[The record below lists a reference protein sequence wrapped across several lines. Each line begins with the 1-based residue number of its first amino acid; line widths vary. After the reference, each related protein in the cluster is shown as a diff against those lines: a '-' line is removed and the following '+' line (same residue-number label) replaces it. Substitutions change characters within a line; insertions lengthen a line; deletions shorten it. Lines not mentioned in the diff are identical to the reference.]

1 MDNQS
6 NVLMKRFVLILAV
19 MLIGYSASA
28 QTSEGIH
35 PGMKYRELKEYY
47 NYKDYTKMPD
57 QYRSPAGVGFASY
70 MIPGLG
76 EMRCGEG
83 WRGTLFLG
91 GWLACHYVTLTGI
104 AELSDAIYWSG
115 IAGAQV
121 LRIIS
126 CIDATRVAKVK
137 NMYKHDLKGYS
148 LDFDVYP
155 SMNYIKTAEGIQ
167 PTTGLTFAL
176 RF

>member
-1 MDNQS
+1 
-6 NVLMKRFVLILAV
+6 MKRFVLIILAL
-19 MLIGYSASA
+19 LIGYAASA
-28 QTSEGIH
+28 QSLEKIR

-47 NYKDYTKMPD
+47 NYKDYEKVPD
-57 QYRSPAGVGFASY
+57 QYRRPAGTGFASY

-76 EMRCGEG
+76 QMICGEG
-83 WRGTLFLG
+83 WRGAIFLG

-115 IAGAQV
+115 IAGAQAF
-121 LRIIS
+121 RILS
-126 CIDATRVAKVK
+126 CMDATRVAKVK
-137 NMYKHDLKGYS
+137 NMYRHDLKGYS
-148 LDFDVYP
+148 LEMDLYP